1 MPMNKMMTVTYALAL
16 GVASVAAPAMA
27 QTQPQDK
34 AEQKAN
40 QIEQKGENKAQSL
53 EQKADKTRAKAD
65 EKAEKTRE
73 KAEGTTDST
82 SDSKMGR
89 AWDKT
94 KETAKETKDKVKDTF
109 SGKHAEDAANVRG
122 AQQALRDK
130 GFDPGPVDGKMGP
143 KTSAAIRDFQSKEGI
158 SATGQLDSETRS
170 RLMASNTGSSS
181 SPAASPSTTSDSST
195 KAPKK

>member
-34 AEQKAN
+34 ADQKAN
-40 QIEQKGENKAQSL
+40 QIEQKGETKAQKY
-53 EQKADKTRAKAD
+53 EQKADKERAKAD
-65 EKAEKTRE
+65 QKAEEVR
-73 KAEGTTDST
+73 EGTTGST
-82 SDSKMGR
+82 SEGTMGR

-94 KETAKETKDKVKDTF
+94 KQTTKEATDKVKETF
-109 SGKHAEDAANVRG
+109 SGKHAQEAVDVRG

-143 KTSAAIRDFQSKEGI
+143 RTSAAIRDFQSKEGI
-158 SATGQLDSETRS
+158 SATGQLAAETRT

>member
-1 MPMNKMMTVTYALAL
+1 MNKMMTVTYALAL

-40 QIEQKGENKAQSL
+40 QIEQKGEDKAQSL

-65 EKAEKTRE
+65 EKADKVRDN
-73 KAEGTTDST
+73 AQGTTGST
-82 SDSKMGR
+82 SESTMGR

-94 KETAKETKDKVKDTF
+94 KQTTKEATDKVKDTF
-109 SGKHAEDAANVRG
+109 SDKHAQEAVDVRG
-122 AQQALRDK
+122 AQQALRGK
-130 GFDPGPVDGKMGP
+130 GFDPGPVDGKIGP
-143 KTSAAIRDFQSKEGI
+143 RAKAAIRDFQSKEGI
-158 SATGQLDSETRS
+158 SATGQLDNETRT
-170 RLMASNTGSSS
+170 RLMASSTGSSS
-181 SPAASPSTTSDSST
+181 SPAASPSSPSSTDSTT